1 MSSARATVAN
11 GAAGAAVLAAGL
23 GCFALGVLA
32 VAGDGSKALARLLTF
47 YRPTGPLSG
56 VSTMAILA
64 WLAAWIAGN
73 RLWRGKT
80 VAIGKMSGA
89 AFVLLA
95 LGLLLTFPPLE
106 DLLLGK

>member
-1 MSSARATVAN
+1 MSSSRETIAN
-11 GAAGAAVLAAGL
+11 GAAGAAMLAASL
-23 GCFALGVLA
+23 GCFVLGVLA
-32 VAGDGSKALARLLTF
+32 VAGDGSKAVARLLTF

-56 VSTMAILA
+56 VSTMAIVV
-64 WLAAWIAGN
+64 WLAAWIASN

-80 VAIGKMSGA
+80 VAIGKVSGA

-95 LGLLLTFPPLE
+95 LGLLLTFPPIE